1 MNLLIQSKKNNSVMN
16 KQFASVSDTEEKQI
30 SFTEIAKDIYAY
42 TTQGDP
48 NSAVVIGEESVLVME
63 AQATPVMAKALIDK
77 IRTVTDKPIRYLVLS
92 HYHAVRVLGA
102 SAFEGAEII
111 ASGKTLEMIIERGE
125 QDFKSETDRFPRLF
139 RSVESIPHL
148 TYPTQ
153 TFEKDMTIHLG
164 KRKVEL
170 KHLGAGHTRGDIVA
184 WVPDAKALFSGDLL
198 EFGATPYCGDA
209 QLLDWPQ
216 TLQRIKELNADTAV
230 PGRGNAL
237 LNATEVNEAIE
248 STGKYVT
255 MLFSLAKEAVAK
267 GFNLTQAYQEIH
279 KKMKPIFGEYV
290 IFEHCMPFNVT
301 RAFEEASGIRH
312 PNIWTAEKDKEMWFQ
327 LQASI

>member
-1 MNLLIQSKKNNSVMN
+1 MQ
-16 KQFASVSDTEEKQI
+16 KQFASVADQEEKQI
-30 SFTEIAKDIYAY
+30 SFLEIAKDVYAY

-48 NSAVVIGEESVLVME
+48 NSAVVIGDDSVLVME
-63 AQATPVMAKALIDK
+63 AQATPVMAKALIEK
-77 IRTVTDKPIRYLVLS
+77 IQTVTDKPIKYLVLS

-102 SAFEGAEII
+102 SAFKGAEII
-111 ASGKTLEMIIERGE
+111 ASELTYEMILERGE

-153 TFEKDMTIHLG
+153 TFAKSMTIHLG

-184 WVPDAKALFSGDLL
+184 WVPDCNAWFSGDVL
-198 EFGATPYCGDA
+198 EYGATPYCGDA
-209 QLLDWPQ
+209 QLEEWPQ
-216 TLQRIKELNADTAV
+216 TLQKISALNAETAV

-237 LNATEVNEAIE
+237 MNAEEVKAAIE
-248 STGKYVT
+248 STQNYVT
-255 MLFSLAKEAVAK
+255 MLLDTANVAVAK
-267 GFNLTQAYQEIH
+267 GLSLTDAYREIYAQ
-279 KKMKPIFGEYV
+279 MKPIFGHYI

-301 RAFEEASGIRH
+301 RAYEEAQGIKH
-312 PNIWTAEKDKEMWFQ
+312 PNIWTAEKDKEMWFA
-327 LQASI
+327 LQASV

>member
-1 MNLLIQSKKNNSVMN
+1 MEKK
-16 KQFASVSDTEEKQI
+16 FASIGDMQEKKI
-30 SFTEIAKDIYAY
+30 TFSEIAKNVYAY
-42 TTQGDP
+42 TTEGDP
-48 NSAVVIGEESVLVME
+48 NSAVVIGDDSVLVME
-63 AQATPVMAKALIDK
+63 AQATPVMANALIEK
-77 IRTVTDKPIRYLVLS
+77 IRTVTDKPIKYLILS

-102 SAFEGAEII
+102 SAFKGAEII
-111 ASGKTLEMIIERGE
+111 ASDKTLEMINERGE

-153 TFEKDMTIHLG
+153 TFAEEMTIHLG

-184 WVPDAKALFSGDLL
+184 WIPDCKALFSGDLL
-198 EFGATPYCGDA
+198 EYGATPYCGDA
-209 QLLDWPQ
+209 QLADWPA
-216 TLQRIKELNADTAV
+216 TLRKIKALKPEMAV

-237 LNATEVNEAIE
+237 FNVKEVNESIS
-248 STGKYVT
+248 STTKFVT
-255 MLFSLAKEAVAK
+255 MLLDTAKAAVAK
-267 GFNLTQAYQEIH
+267 GLNLTDAYKEIYGL
-279 KKMKPIFGEYV
+279 MKPVFGDYV

-301 RAFEEASGIRH
+301 RAYEEAQGIKH
-312 PNIWTAEKDKEMWFQ
+312 PKIWTAEKDKEMWFA

>member
-1 MNLLIQSKKNNSVMN
+1 MQ
-16 KQFASVSDTEEKQI
+16 KQFASVSDLEEKQI
-30 SFTEIAKDIYAY
+30 TFIEIAPNIYAY

-48 NSAVVIGEESVLVME
+48 NSAVIIGDDHVLVME
-63 AQATPVMAKALIDK
+63 AQATPVMAKALIEK
-77 IRTVTDKPIRYLVLS
+77 IRTVTDKPIKYLILS

-111 ASGKTLEMIIERGE
+111 CSAKTLEMINERGE

-148 TYPTQ
+148 TYPTI
-153 TFEKDMTIHLG
+153 TFETAMTINLG
-164 KRKVEL
+164 NRIVEL

-184 WVPDAKALFSGDLL
+184 WVPDCKALFSGDLL
-198 EFGATPYCGDA
+198 EYGATPYCGDA
-209 QLLDWPQ
+209 QLEEWPQ
-216 TLQRIKELNADTAV
+216 TLQHIKALGAVCAV

-237 LNATEVNEAIE
+237 FNENEVNESID
-248 STGKYVT
+248 STTKYVT
-255 MLFSLAKEAVAK
+255 MLLDTAKVAVSKGLDLTEAFK
-267 GFNLTQAYQEIH
+267 EIH
-279 KKMKPIFGEYV
+279 GLMKPIFGDYV

-301 RAFEEASGIRH
+301 RAYEEAQGIKH
-312 PNIWTAEKDKEMWFQ
+312 PKIWTAEKDKEMWFA

>member
-1 MNLLIQSKKNNSVMN
+1 MQ
-16 KQFASVSDTEEKQI
+16 KQFASVSDLEEKQI
-30 SFTEIAKDIYAY
+30 TFTEIAPNIYAY

-48 NSAVVIGEESVLVME
+48 NSAVIIGDNHVLVME
-63 AQATPVMAKALIDK
+63 AQATPVMAKALIEK
-77 IRTVTDKPIRYLVLS
+77 IRTVTNKPIKYLILS

-111 ASGKTLEMIIERGE
+111 CSAKTLEMINERGE

-148 TYPTQ
+148 TFPTI
-153 TFEKDMTIHLG
+153 TFETAMTINLG
-164 KRKVEL
+164 NRIVEL

-184 WVPDAKALFSGDLL
+184 WVPDSKALFSGDLL
-198 EFGATPYCGDA
+198 EYGATPYCGDA
-209 QLLDWPQ
+209 QLEEWPQ
-216 TLQRIKELNADTAV
+216 TLQYIKALGAVCAV

-237 LNATEVNEAIE
+237 FNEKEVNESID
-248 STGKYVT
+248 STTQYVT
-255 MLFSLAKEAVAK
+255 MLLDTAKAAVAK
-267 GFNLTQAYQEIH
+267 GLDLTAAYKEIH
-279 KKMKPIFGEYV
+279 GLMKPIFGDYV

-301 RAFEEASGIRH
+301 RAYEEAKGIKH
-312 PNIWTAEKDKEMWFQ
+312 PKIWTAEKDKEMWFA

>member
-1 MNLLIQSKKNNSVMN
+1 MQ
-16 KQFASVSDTEEKQI
+16 KQFASVSDLEEKQI
-30 SFTEIAKDIYAY
+30 TFTEIAPNIYAY

-48 NSAVVIGEESVLVME
+48 NSAVIIGDDHVLVME
-63 AQATPVMAKALIDK
+63 AQATPVMAKALIEK
-77 IRTVTDKPIRYLVLS
+77 IRTVTDKPIKYLILS

-111 ASGKTLEMIIERGE
+111 CSAKTLEMINERGE

-148 TYPTQ
+148 TYPTI
-153 TFEKDMTIHLG
+153 TFETAMTINLG
-164 KRKVEL
+164 NRIVEL

-184 WVPDAKALFSGDLL
+184 WVPDCKALFSGDLL

-209 QLLDWPQ
+209 QLEEWPQ
-216 TLQRIKELNADTAV
+216 TLQHIKALGAVCAV

-237 LNATEVNEAIE
+237 FNEKEVNESID
-248 STGKYVT
+248 STTKYVT
-255 MLFSLAKEAVAK
+255 MLLETAKAAVAK
-267 GFNLTQAYQEIH
+267 GLDLTEAYKEIH
-279 KKMKPIFGEYV
+279 GLMKPIFGDYV

-301 RAFEEASGIRH
+301 RAYEEAQGIKH
-312 PNIWTAEKDKEMWFQ
+312 PKIWTAEKDKEMWFA

>member
-1 MNLLIQSKKNNSVMN
+1 MQ
-16 KQFASVSDTEEKQI
+16 KQFASVADQEEKQI
-30 SFTEIAKDIYAY
+30 SFLEIAKDVYAY

-48 NSAVVIGEESVLVME
+48 NSAVVIGDNSVLVME
-63 AQATPVMAKALIDK
+63 AQATPVMAKALIEK
-77 IRTVTDKPIRYLVLS
+77 IQTVTDKPIKYLVLS

-102 SAFEGAEII
+102 SAFKGAETI
-111 ASGKTLEMIIERGE
+111 ASEQTYEMILERGE

-153 TFEKDMTIHLG
+153 TFANSMTIHLG

-184 WVPDAKALFSGDLL
+184 WVPDCKALFSGDLL
-198 EFGATPYCGDA
+198 EYGATPYCGDA
-209 QLLDWPQ
+209 QLEEWPH
-216 TLQRIKELNADTAV
+216 TLQQISALNAETAV

-237 LNATEVNEAIE
+237 MNAEEVKAAIE
-248 STGKYVT
+248 STQNYVT
-255 MLFSLAKEAVAK
+255 MLLDTAKAAVAK
-267 GFNLTQAYQEIH
+267 GLSLTDAYREIYAQ
-279 KKMKPIFGEYV
+279 MKPIFGHYV

-301 RAFEEASGIRH
+301 RAYEEAQGIKH
-312 PNIWTAEKDKEMWFQ
+312 PNIWTAEKDKEMWFA
-327 LQASI
+327 LQASV

>member
-1 MNLLIQSKKNNSVMN
+1 MQ
-16 KQFASVSDTEEKQI
+16 KQFASVSDLEEKQI
-30 SFTEIAKDIYAY
+30 TFTEIAPNIYAY

-48 NSAVVIGEESVLVME
+48 NSAVIIGDDHVLVME
-63 AQATPVMAKALIDK
+63 AQATPVMAKALIEK
-77 IRTVTDKPIRYLVLS
+77 IRTVTDKPIKYLILS

-111 ASGKTLEMIIERGE
+111 CSAKTLEMINERGE

-148 TYPTQ
+148 TYPTI
-153 TFEKDMTIHLG
+153 TFETAMTINLG
-164 KRKVEL
+164 NRIVEL

-184 WVPDAKALFSGDLL
+184 WVPDCKALFSGDLL
-198 EFGATPYCGDA
+198 EYGATPYCGDA
-209 QLLDWPQ
+209 QLEEWPQ
-216 TLQRIKELNADTAV
+216 TLQHIKALGAVCAV

-237 LNATEVNEAIE
+237 FNEKEVNESID
-248 STGKYVT
+248 STTKYVT
-255 MLFSLAKEAVAK
+255 MLLETAKAAVAK
-267 GFNLTQAYQEIH
+267 GLDLTEAYKEIH
-279 KKMKPIFGEYV
+279 GLMKPIFGDYV

-301 RAFEEASGIRH
+301 RAYEEAQGIKH
-312 PNIWTAEKDKEMWFQ
+312 PKIWTAEKDKEMWFA

>member
-1 MNLLIQSKKNNSVMN
+1 MQ
-16 KQFASVSDTEEKQI
+16 KQFASVSDLEEKQI
-30 SFTEIAKDIYAY
+30 TFTEIAPNIYAY

-48 NSAVVIGEESVLVME
+48 NSAIIIGEEHVLVME
-63 AQATPVMAKALIDK
+63 AQATPVMAKALIEK
-77 IRTVTDKPIRYLVLS
+77 IRTVTDKPIKYLVLS

-111 ASGKTLEMIIERGE
+111 CSAKTLEMINERGE

-148 TYPTQ
+148 TYPTL
-153 TFEKDMTIHLG
+153 TFETAMTINLG
-164 KRKVEL
+164 NRIVEL

-184 WVPDAKALFSGDLL
+184 WVPDCKALFSGDLL
-198 EFGATPYCGDA
+198 EYGATPYCGDA
-209 QLLDWPQ
+209 QLEEWPQ
-216 TLQRIKELNADTAV
+216 TLEKIQALGAVCAV

-237 LNATEVNEAIE
+237 FNEKEVNESIA
-248 STGKYVT
+248 STTHYVT
-255 MLFSLAKEAVAK
+255 MLLDTAKAAVAK
-267 GFNLTQAYQEIH
+267 GLDLTEAYKEIH
-279 KKMKPIFGEYV
+279 GLMKPIFGDYV

-301 RAFEEASGIRH
+301 RAYEEAKGIKH
-312 PNIWTAEKDKEMWFQ
+312 PNIWTAEKDKEMWFA

>member
-1 MNLLIQSKKNNSVMN
+1 MQ
-16 KQFASVSDTEEKQI
+16 KQFASVSDLEEKQI
-30 SFTEIAKDIYAY
+30 TFTEIAPNIYAY

-48 NSAVVIGEESVLVME
+48 NSAVIIGDDHVLVME
-63 AQATPVMAKALIDK
+63 AQATPVMAKALIEK
-77 IRTVTDKPIRYLVLS
+77 IRTVTDKPIKYLILS

-111 ASGKTLEMIIERGE
+111 CSTKTLEMINERGE

-148 TYPTQ
+148 TYPTI
-153 TFEKDMTIHLG
+153 TFETAMTINLG
-164 KRKVEL
+164 NRIVEL

-184 WVPDAKALFSGDLL
+184 WVPDCKALFSGDLL
-198 EFGATPYCGDA
+198 EYGATPYCGDA
-209 QLLDWPQ
+209 QLEEWPQ
-216 TLQRIKELNADTAV
+216 TLQHIKALGAVCAV

-237 LNATEVNEAIE
+237 FNEKEVNESID
-248 STGKYVT
+248 STTKYVT
-255 MLFSLAKEAVAK
+255 MLLETAKAAVAK
-267 GFNLTQAYQEIH
+267 GLDLTEAYKEIH
-279 KKMKPIFGEYV
+279 GLMKPIFGDYV

-301 RAFEEASGIRH
+301 RAYEEAQGIKH
-312 PNIWTAEKDKEMWFQ
+312 PKIWTAEKDKEMWFA

>member
-1 MNLLIQSKKNNSVMN
+1 MQ
-16 KQFASVSDTEEKQI
+16 KQFASVADQQEKQI
-30 SFTEIAKDIYAY
+30 SFLEIAKDVYAY

-48 NSAVVIGEESVLVME
+48 NSAVVVGDDSVLVME
-63 AQATPVMAKALIDK
+63 AQATPVMAKALIEK
-77 IRTVTDKPIRYLVLS
+77 IQTVTDKPIKYLILS

-102 SAFEGAEII
+102 SAFKGAEII
-111 ASGKTLEMIIERGE
+111 ASEQTYEMILERGE

-153 TFEKDMTIHLG
+153 TFANSMTIHLG

-184 WVPDAKALFSGDLL
+184 WVPDCKALFSGDLL
-198 EFGATPYCGDA
+198 EYGATPYCGDA
-209 QLLDWPQ
+209 QLEEWPQ
-216 TLQRIKELNADTAV
+216 TLQKISALHAETAV

-237 LNATEVNEAIE
+237 MNSAEVKAAIE
-248 STGKYVT
+248 STQNYVV
-255 MLFSLAKEAVAK
+255 MLLDTAKAAVAK
-267 GFNLTQAYQEIH
+267 GLSLTDAYREIYAQ
-279 KKMKPIFGEYV
+279 MKPIFGHYV

-301 RAFEEASGIRH
+301 RAYEEAQGIKH
-312 PNIWTAEKDKEMWFQ
+312 PNIWTAEKDKEMWFA
-327 LQASI
+327 LQASV

>member
-1 MNLLIQSKKNNSVMN
+1 MQ
-16 KQFASVSDTEEKQI
+16 KQFASVSDLEEKQI
-30 SFTEIAKDIYAY
+30 TFTEIAPNIYAY

-48 NSAVVIGEESVLVME
+48 NSAVIIGDDHVLVME
-63 AQATPVMAKALIDK
+63 AQATPVMAKALIEK
-77 IRTVTDKPIRYLVLS
+77 IRTVTDKPIKYLILS

-111 ASGKTLEMIIERGE
+111 CSAKTLEMINERGE

-148 TYPTQ
+148 TFPTI
-153 TFEKDMTIHLG
+153 TFETAMTINLG
-164 KRKVEL
+164 NRIVEL

-184 WVPDAKALFSGDLL
+184 WMPDCKALFSGDLL
-198 EFGATPYCGDA
+198 EYGATPYCGDA
-209 QLLDWPQ
+209 QLEEWPQ
-216 TLQRIKELNADTAV
+216 TLQHIKALGAVCAV

-237 LNATEVNEAIE
+237 FNEKEVNESID
-248 STGKYVT
+248 STTKYVT
-255 MLFSLAKEAVAK
+255 MLLETAKAAVAK
-267 GFNLTQAYQEIH
+267 GLDLTAAYKEIH
-279 KKMKPIFGEYV
+279 GLMKPIFGDYV

-301 RAFEEASGIRH
+301 RAYEEAQGIKH
-312 PNIWTAEKDKEMWFQ
+312 PKIWTAEKDKEMWFA

>member
-1 MNLLIQSKKNNSVMN
+1 MK
-16 KQFASVSDTEEKQI
+16 KQFASVSDLEEKQI
-30 SFTEIAKDIYAY
+30 SFTEIAPNVYAY

-48 NSAVVIGEESVLVME
+48 NSAVIIGDESVMVVE
-63 AQATPVMAKALIDK
+63 AQATPVMAKALIEK
-77 IRTVTDKPIRYLVLS
+77 IRTVTDKPIKYLVLS

-111 ASGKTLEMIIERGE
+111 CSSKTLEMINERGE

-148 TYPTQ
+148 TFPTI
-153 TFEKDMTIHLG
+153 TFETAMTVNLG
-164 KRKVEL
+164 NRIVEL

-184 WVPDAKALFSGDLL
+184 WVPDCKVLCSGDLL
-198 EFGATPYCGDA
+198 EYGATPYCGDA
-209 QLLDWPQ
+209 QLEEWPQ
-216 TLQRIKELNADTAV
+216 TLQHIKALAAVAAV

-237 LNATEVNEAIE
+237 FNEKEVNESIN
-248 STGKYVT
+248 STTHYVT
-255 MLFSLAKEAVAK
+255 MLLNTAKAAVEK
-267 GFNLTQAYQEIH
+267 GLDLTEAYQEIYGL
-279 KKMKPIFGEYV
+279 MKPVFGEYV

-301 RAFEEASGIRH
+301 RAYEEAKGIKH
-312 PNIWTAEKDKEMWFQ
+312 PNIWTAEKDKEMWFA

>member
-1 MNLLIQSKKNNSVMN
+1 MQ
-16 KQFASVSDTEEKQI
+16 KQFASVADNEEKQI
-30 SFTEIAKDIYAY
+30 SFVEIAKDVYAY

-48 NSAVVIGEESVLVME
+48 NSAVVIGDDSVLVME
-63 AQATPVMAKALIDK
+63 AQATPVMAKALIEK
-77 IRTVTDKPIRYLVLS
+77 IQTVSDKPIKYLVLS

-111 ASGKTLEMIIERGE
+111 ASEQTYEMIQERGE

-153 TFEKDMTIHLG
+153 TFANSMTIHLG
-164 KRKVEL
+164 KRQVEL

-184 WVPDAKALFSGDLL
+184 WVPDCKALFSGDLL
-198 EFGATPYCGDA
+198 EYGATPYCGDA
-209 QLLDWPQ
+209 QLEEWPY
-216 TLQRIKELNADTAV
+216 TLQQISALNAETAV

-237 LNATEVNEAIE
+237 MNAEEVKAAIE
-248 STGKYVT
+248 STQNYVT
-255 MLFSLAKEAVAK
+255 MLLATAKTAVAK
-267 GFNLTQAYQEIH
+267 GLTLTDAYREIYAQ
-279 KKMKPIFGEYV
+279 MKPIFGHYV

-301 RAFEEASGIRH
+301 RAYEEAQGVKH
-312 PNIWTAEKDKEMWFQ
+312 PNIWTAEKDKEMWFA
-327 LQASI
+327 LQASV

>member
-1 MNLLIQSKKNNSVMN
+1 MQ
-16 KQFASVSDTEEKQI
+16 KQFASVSDLEEKQI
-30 SFTEIAKDIYAY
+30 TFIEIAPNIYAY

-48 NSAVVIGEESVLVME
+48 NSAVIIGDDHVLVME
-63 AQATPVMAKALIDK
+63 AQATPVMAKALIEK
-77 IRTVTDKPIRYLVLS
+77 IRTVTDKPIKYLILS

-111 ASGKTLEMIIERGE
+111 CSAKTLEMINERGE

-148 TYPTQ
+148 TYPTI
-153 TFEKDMTIHLG
+153 TFETTMTINLG
-164 KRKVEL
+164 NRIVEL

-184 WVPDAKALFSGDLL
+184 WVPDCKALFSGDLL
-198 EFGATPYCGDA
+198 EYGATPYCGDA
-209 QLLDWPQ
+209 QLEEWPQ
-216 TLQRIKELNADTAV
+216 TLLHIKALGAVCAV

-237 LNATEVNEAIE
+237 FNEKEVIESIE
-248 STGKYVT
+248 STTKYVT
-255 MLFSLAKEAVAK
+255 MLLDTAKVAVSKGLDLTEAFK
-267 GFNLTQAYQEIH
+267 EIH
-279 KKMKPIFGEYV
+279 GLMKPIFGDYV

-301 RAFEEASGIRH
+301 RAYEEAQGIKH
-312 PNIWTAEKDKEMWFQ
+312 PKIWTAEKDKEMWFA